1 MVTTGKYSI
10 ADQIKEDLMHQEKDD
25 TKQVDEA
32 RDIELN
38 DAELEGV
45 AGGVVINHEEQ
56 YSIGS
61 DKSDKPQAEDR
72 NETK

>member
-1 MVTTGKYSI
+1 
-10 ADQIKEDLMHQEKDD
+10 MHQEKDD

-32 RDIELN
+32 RDIELD

-56 YSIGS
+56 YSLPDEL
-61 DKSDKPQAEDR
+61 DKTEAEDR